1 MKADASTILA
11 PVAAGRI
18 GRGLIAAVGAIVVA
32 LGLFLG
38 MKFMI
43 SMGQQEAHSNKDLA
57 GVDFIRL
64 KRDESIEVKQRERE
78 KPPPPKKPPPPPKL
92 NVKQAKQPQTQPLDI
107 DMPRMDASL
116 RMGGGPF
123 LGSFGARAVSGDG
136 EAIPIVAIAPQYPRQ
151 AAIRKI
157 EGYVTLEFEIEP
169 DGSVSAPRIVA
180 SEPANIFN
188 QAALRA
194 ITRWKFKPTVIDGK
208 PVRDTGRFTLRFKM
222 GE

>member
-1 MKADASTILA
+1 MKADAQTLLA
-11 PVAAGRI
+11 PVASGGIARGVLAAAG
-18 GRGLIAAVGAIVVA
+18 AVAVA
-32 LGLFLG
+32 LALFLA

-43 SMGQQEAHSNKDLA
+43 SMGQQEARPTEDLA

-92 NVKQAKQPQTQPLDI
+92 DVKQNVKPQTQPLDI

-136 EAIPIVAIAPQYPRQ
+136 EAIPVVAIAPQYPRQ
-151 AAIRKI
+151 AAIQKI

-169 DGSVSAPRIVA
+169 DGTVNNPRIVA
-180 SEPANIFN
+180 ADPPRVFN
-188 QAALRA
+188 QDALRA

-208 PVRDTGRFTLRFKM
+208 PVRDTGRFTLRFKL